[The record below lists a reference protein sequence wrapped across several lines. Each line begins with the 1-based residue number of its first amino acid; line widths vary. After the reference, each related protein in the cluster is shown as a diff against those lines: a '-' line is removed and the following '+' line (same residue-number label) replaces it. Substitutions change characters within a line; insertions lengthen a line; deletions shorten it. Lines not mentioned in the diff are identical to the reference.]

1 MTAFPS
7 TALAN
12 RDRPATHD
20 QNVQRLCL
28 QLVNPDDQTAVASV
42 EVTVREPLEKRGRR
56 ASFIPQR
63 RLILINKKRSIGHS
77 WGVDPRP
84 VVAWKRIIR

>member
-28 QLVNPDDQTAVASV
+28 QLVNADDEAAVAQV
-42 EVTVREPLEKRGRR
+42 EAMVRE
-56 ASFIPQR
+56 
-63 RLILINKKRSIGHS
+63 RLKKTGKE
-77 WGVDPRP
+77 GVFYPAEEADTHQ
-84 VVAWKRIIR
+84 